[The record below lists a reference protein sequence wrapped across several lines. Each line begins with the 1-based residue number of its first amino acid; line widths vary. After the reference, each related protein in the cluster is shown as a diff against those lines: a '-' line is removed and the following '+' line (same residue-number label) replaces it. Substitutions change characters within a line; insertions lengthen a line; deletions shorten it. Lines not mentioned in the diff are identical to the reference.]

1 MNIRFLRSYKKNGN
15 PVFVYEVQ
23 ASAQDIEKLKEAQGT
38 YFREDEV
45 TGKPLFFTTK
55 NVGPKGKLI
64 ITGKGQVIADMSEYE
79 AAASLVAQFGGNL
92 GQELAKA
99 SVAKLMGNTY
109 SNSSAEN
116 VVEPQVEQTQDEELP
131 S

>member
-15 PVFVYEVQ
+15 SVFVYEVN
-23 ASAQDIEKLKEAQGT
+23 ATPAEVEKLKEAQGD
-38 YFREDEV
+38 YFRPDDV

-116 VVEPQVEQTQDEELP
+116 DVEPQVEETQDEDLP

>member
-1 MNIRFLRSYKKNGN
+1 MNIKFIRTYKKNGN
-15 PVFVYEVQ
+15 SVFVYEVQ
-23 ASAQDIEKLKEAQGT
+23 ATPQEIEKLKEAQGE

-45 TGKPLFFTTK
+45 TKKPLFFTTR

-92 GQELAKA
+92 GVELAKA
-99 SVAKLMGNTY
+99 SVAKLMGNST
-109 SNSSAEN
+109 SNTVSEN
-116 VVEPQVEQTQDEELP
+116 VPEMPTAETQE
-131 S
+131 